1 MKLKFDS
8 CSLIEAQKL
17 DIIPLINSI
26 YGTIYITPQVHKES
40 IKDNI
45 HSEITSKLKKHL
57 NQQNIINIKAN
68 GILLSNLGRGEAE
81 TIAEVKNESEN
92 GEMAVYI
99 SEDKK
104 SLREAL
110 KMNQRVLGL
119 EMILVEACLRNYIT
133 EREFKEK
140 IYEFDSFHKLNL
152 IRISELFEY
161 VRLFKSKNRRTEKQ
175 KNKKIK
181 K

>member
-17 DIIPLINSI
+17 DIIPLINTL
-26 YGTIYITPQVHKES
+26 YGSIYITPQVHQEA

-45 HSEITSKLKKHL
+45 NSEITSKLRVHL
-57 NQQNIINIKAN
+57 NQQNIIKIKAN
-68 GILLSNLGRGEAE
+68 GILLSNLGHEEAE

-92 GEMAVYI
+92 GEKAIYI

-104 SLREAL
+104 SLRVAIKL
-110 KMNQRVLGL
+110 NQRVLGL
-119 EMILVEACLRNYIT
+119 EMLLVEACCRNYLS
-133 EREFKEK
+133 EQEFKEK

-152 IRISELFEY
+152 IRISEIFEY
-161 VRLFKSKNRRTEKQ
+161 VRLFKSKN
-175 KNKKIK
+175 KKIK

>member
-17 DIIPLINSI
+17 DIIPIITKL
-26 YGTIYITPQVHKES
+26 YGSIYITPQVYKES
-40 IKDNI
+40 IEDNI
-45 HSEITSKLKKHL
+45 NLDITSKLNNHL
-57 NQQNIINIKAN
+57 NQQNIIKIKVN

-92 GEMAVYI
+92 NEKAIFI

-104 SLREAL
+104 ALRIAL
-110 KMNQRVLGL
+110 KLKQRVLGL
-119 EMILVEACLRNYIT
+119 EMLLVEACFRNFLS
-133 EREFKEK
+133 EQEFKEK

-152 IRISELFEY
+152 IRMSEIFEY
-161 VRLFKSKNRRTEKQ
+161 VRLFKSK
-175 KNKKIK
+175 IK

>member
-17 DIIPLINSI
+17 DIIPLINTLYGSI
-26 YGTIYITPQVHKES
+26 CITPQVHQEA

-45 HSEITSKLKKHL
+45 NSEIKSKLNIHL

-68 GILLSNLGRGEAE
+68 GILLSNLGHGEAE

-92 GEMAVYI
+92 GEKAIYI

-104 SLREAL
+104 SVRVAIKL
-110 KMNQRVLGL
+110 NQRVLGL
-119 EMILVEACLRNYIT
+119 EMLLVEACVRNYLS
-133 EREFKEK
+133 EQEFKEK

-152 IRISELFEY
+152 IRISEIFEY
-161 VRLFKSKNRRTEKQ
+161 IRISKS